1 MLYHLFEEKIRDPGL
16 GTYRTYGVQGGGV
29 VVHDVSTDE
38 AFVRAVVAALN
49 AYDVE
54 PCHVWNIVEDFLGG
68 EPLPYQPGQACQESG
83 AGVR

>member
-1 MLYHLFEEKIRDPGL
+1 MLYRLFEEKIKDPAL

-29 VVHDVSTDE
+29 AVHDVSTDRD
-38 AFVRAVVAALN
+38 FVCSVVAALN

-54 PCHVWNIVEDFLGG
+54 PCHVWDIIEDFLGG
-68 EPLPYQPGQACQESG
+68 EPLPYQPGQACQETG